1 MASVMSGDESMP
13 TLDRV
18 MSGKVWCH
26 TIILL
31 KLVPDLAT
39 RRPGPRIEGACG
51 HIQPPVLFVS
61 RNQCRMAQLHAP
73 TTTNTRTAHISH
85 LEPPKL
91 RLVVSGNEMQMRNL
105 SCFTVVVDIFQ
116 PLLEFVA
123 VVLHDDASGDGCV
136 GVLNLVDL
144 RPRVGKFQ
152 YRKAAS
158 TFP

>member
-39 RRPGPRIEGACG
+39 RRPGPRTEGAGG
-51 HIQPPVLFVS
+51 HIQPPVLFVP
-61 RNQCRMAQLHAP
+61 RNQCRMAQLYAP
-73 TTTNTRTAHISH
+73 SQTNAQHTFH

-136 GVLNLVDL
+136 GVLNFVDL

-158 TFP
+158 TLP